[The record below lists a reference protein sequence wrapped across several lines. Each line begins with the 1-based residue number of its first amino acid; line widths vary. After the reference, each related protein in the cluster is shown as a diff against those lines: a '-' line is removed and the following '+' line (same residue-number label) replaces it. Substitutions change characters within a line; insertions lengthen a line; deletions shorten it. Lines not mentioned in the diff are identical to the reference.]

1 MQDPPSPP
9 RWLSRAIFVG
19 LAALLFFPLHVPY
32 QNPDQDYPGLALF
45 ELVRGGWRP
54 WSIYYPSALTNL
66 LRVGYEVMLVGA
78 RLAGSSLD
86 AVGLFAAWA
95 RDPAPFRIAP
105 RFIAMTAG
113 VGSLLAVARLTALLT
128 DRWSALFA
136 AALLG
141 TSYMFVREHHHGMF
155 DAPAASAVM
164 LSLYFCG
171 RHIVRPSAGV
181 FAAAAACA
189 ALALSFKYNAAVV
202 LGCPLLAL
210 WLAPAPRGGRLRA
223 VLLAV
228 VAGILALLL
237 TSPFMVIEPMSL
249 YEHLVSVFDYFQKLG
264 RVVSRQGGPAYGF
277 GEVLRNGL
285 GIALLAGALLG
296 ALAVVW
302 RRERALVPLLCF
314 TALYGWIVW
323 RSPIPLNRYS
333 LPLAA
338 PVAVL
343 AAYGL
348 HRALPFWPRLVAV
361 AALIAIGLPS
371 CLAYDHLLAQEDTR
385 VASARWL
392 RTNVRPDARI
402 FLPGDI
408 MTAIYVGP
416 DLARPLGGLADM
428 PAERVAEVR
437 ARIGPPFPAARR
449 YFVPPQD
456 YSAGRPGAGRL
467 APWANGIV
475 ITSELRDGVFAA
487 HSTPVAAIQD
497 LERHAVLLADYPVE
511 RQPDGRVYE
520 PEMNYVP
527 MRGLGTLIRPG
538 PRIRIWYI
546 PAIFPGAEP
555 SPLIDGPTP

>member
-1 MQDPPSPP
+1 MQAPPSPP

-19 LAALLFFPLHVPY
+19 LAALLYFPLHVPY

-54 WSIYYPSALTNL
+54 WTIYYPSALTNL
-66 LRVGYEVMLVGA
+66 LRFGYESLLLGA
-78 RLAGSSLD
+78 RLTGSSLD
-86 AVGLFAAWA
+86 AVDLLAAFG
-95 RDPAPFRIAP
+95 RDPTPFRIAP

-113 VGSLLAVARLTALLT
+113 VLSLVAVTRLTALLT

-136 AALLG
+136 ALLLG

-171 RHIVRPSAGV
+171 RHVVRPSAGA
-181 FAAAAACA
+181 FAAAVACA

-202 LGCPLLAL
+202 LGCPVLAL
-210 WLAPAPRGGRLRA
+210 WLAPAPTGGRLRA
-223 VLLAV
+223 VLLAL
-228 VAGILALLL
+228 VAGIVALLF
-237 TSPFMVIEPMSL
+237 TSPFMVIEPLSL
-249 YEHLVSVFDYFQKLG
+249 VEHLLAVFDYFQKLG
-264 RVVSRQGGPAYGF
+264 RVVSRQGGPVYGF
-277 GEVLRNGL
+277 GQVLRNGL
-285 GIALLAGALLG
+285 GLALLAAAVLG

-302 RRERALVPLLCF
+302 RKERALVPLVCF

-323 RSPIPLNRYS
+323 RSPLVFNRYA
-333 LPLAA
+333 LPIAA
-338 PVAVL
+338 PGAVL

-348 HRALPFWPRLVAV
+348 HRGLPFWPRVAAVVALVAV
-361 AALIAIGLPS
+361 GLPS

-385 VASARWL
+385 VSSARWL
-392 RTNVRPDARI
+392 RENVRPDARI

-416 DLARPLGGLADM
+416 DIARPLGGTADI
-428 PAERVAEVR
+428 PPERVAEVR
-437 ARIGPPFPAARR
+437 ARIGPGFPTLRR
-449 YFVPPQD
+449 YFMVPRG
-456 YSAGRPGAGRL
+456 YSAGPPGAGRL

-475 ITSELRDGVFAA
+475 ITSELREGVFAA
-487 HSTPVAAIQD
+487 PSTPLEVIRD
-497 LERHAVLLADYPVE
+497 LESHAVLLADYPVE

-520 PEMNYVP
+520 PEMNYMP
-527 MRGLGTLIRPG
+527 MRGLRTLIRPG

-546 PAIFPGAEP
+546 PAISPGAEP
-555 SPLIDGPTP
+555 SPLLDGRTP